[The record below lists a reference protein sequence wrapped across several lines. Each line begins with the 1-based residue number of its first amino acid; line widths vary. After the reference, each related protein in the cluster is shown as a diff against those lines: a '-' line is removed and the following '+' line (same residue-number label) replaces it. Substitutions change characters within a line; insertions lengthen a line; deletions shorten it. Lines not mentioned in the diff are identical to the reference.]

1 MLIHALLLFCI
12 LRQSS
17 KNVSSIFG
25 RNHLLPLKSI
35 EGLLFLTVYS
45 PLASV
50 VYEKNSM

>member
-1 MLIHALLLFCI
+1 MLIHALLLFRI

-45 PLASV
+45 PPALV
-50 VYEKNSM
+50 VNEKNSM